1 MPDGS
6 TNTCRRSQR
15 EARRQHGIHVV
26 DPRNFQPFHEY
37 APGIVESGDV
47 ETLTKD
53 RQSEPWMMRPWATM
67 YGSGLSSRANIGLCG
82 GVHENGSAR
91 KRAPAWKRAL
101 QGSPQGIEAGEEKGG
116 DDSTGAEEGD
126 GIDND
131 NSEEGMGEEEE
142 ADMATE
148 ELADIA
154 GMMEI

>member
-1 MPDGS
+1 MAMIQVLIQCILS
-6 TNTCRRSQR
+6 
-15 EARRQHGIHVV
+15 
-26 DPRNFQPFHEY
+26 
-37 APGIVESGDV
+37 APNSN
-47 ETLTKD
+47 
-53 RQSEPWMMRPWATM
+53 R
-67 YGSGLSSRANIGLCG
+67 CG

-101 QGSPQGIEAGEEKGG
+101 QESPQGIEVCEEKGS

-126 GIDND
+126 GINND

-154 GMMEI
+154 GMMEIRRQGRRRPNSGQRPDGARGLFVQDKQRLRSGS